1 MATRFADLTHEG
13 RNDQRHDV
21 HHRLRVKTGH
31 TGHHTVTIV
40 NLSVQGFMARSD
52 HDFAIGD
59 RLLVPMPG
67 SGVFEAEVRWSLGG
81 RIGCRLDRAIPI
93 AAFYAMLTIMTPRA

>member
-21 HHRLRVKTGH
+21 HHRLRVRQGH
-31 TGHHTVTIV
+31 TSHYTVTIV
-40 NLSVQGFMARSD
+40 NVSLQGFMARSD
-52 HDFAIGD
+52 HDFAVGD
-59 RLLVPMPG
+59 RIVVPLPG
-67 SGVFEAEVRWSLGG
+67 NGVFDAEVRWALGG

-93 AAFYAMLTIMTPRA
+93 AGFYAMLATMTATA